1 MNLIAEE
8 ILKSNNINS
17 DILYPLINET
27 VNKLNYLSPKNAQ
40 TGPAIRND
48 QITIQ
53 KHLNLLKETKY
64 FEIYDKLTKEIIK
77 SKNEL

>member
-1 MNLIAEE
+1 
-8 ILKSNNINS
+8 
-17 DILYPLINET
+17 
-27 VNKLNYLSPKNAQ
+27 AQ

-53 KHLNLLKETKY
+53 KHLNLLKKTKY
-64 FEIYDKLTKEIIK
+64 FEIYDNLTKEIIK

>member
-1 MNLIAEE
+1 MNIIAEK
-8 ILKSNNINS
+8 ILKSQNIDV
-17 DILYPLINET
+17 DILNPLIKET
-27 VNKLNYLSPKNAQ
+27 ADKLNYLSPKEAQ

-48 QITIQ
+48 EITIQ

-64 FEIYDKLTKEIIK
+64 FEIYNNLTKEIIK

>member
-27 VNKLNYLSPKNAQ
+27 ANKLNYLSPKNAQ

>member
-1 MNLIAEE
+1 MNIIAEK
-8 ILKSNNINS
+8 ILKSQNIDV
-17 DILYPLINET
+17 DILNPLIKET
-27 VNKLNYLSPKNAQ
+27 ADKLNYLSPSEAQ

-48 QITIQ
+48 EITIQ

-64 FEIYDKLTKEIIK
+64 FEIYNNLTKEIIK